1 MVKWNNLN
9 TGRIGKFTWYT
20 KEEMYYKLE
29 YEPTLTTDSTGAPKI
44 ASIYDLNIASRFVA
58 ATGGIF

>member
-1 MVKWNNLN
+1 
-9 TGRIGKFTWYT
+9 
-20 KEEMYYKLE
+20 MYYKLE